1 MVKGKIMVKIKYPKN
16 GKIRKSKL
24 WQKNKNSKI
33 GQKNN
38 SLVWH
43 RKMVSTIWQKLKFK
57 NCTKIIL

>member
-1 MVKGKIMVKIKYPKN
+1 ME
-16 GKIRKSKL
+16 KSEN
-24 WQKNKNSKI
+24 QNMAKNKNSKI

-57 NCTKIIL
+57 NWTKIIL